1 MRFYKWELVGYLW
14 LAYFLNQADRQIYNV
29 LLPDIRADMGLTDI
43 QCGLVVTAF
52 MITYGI
58 LVPIAGFLGDY
69 ISRKWIVC
77 GSILFW
83 SVATVL
89 TGLSSAFIGLVMFRS
104 LATGAGE
111 AFYYPAAN
119 SMISQYH
126 SQKSRATAM
135 GIHQS
140 SLYIG
145 MIASSVISGWI
156 ASQWGWRCAFV
167 IFGSFGMLTA
177 LIMFW
182 RLRNDWLD
190 RRLEAAN
197 GSGEGEA
204 CNGEGCNDEGSD
216 DALNTQATSAE
227 INPRDASL
235 TEVETFSFVRTLG
248 EIFSRPTILGLWVGF
263 GAFNFVGLAFYT
275 WMPAFLQETYKL
287 NQVEAGFN
295 ATFYHLVLAVLGVLF
310 GGWLSDV
317 LSERRHGI
325 RIELEG
331 YSLLLCAPFV
341 YLLATADS
349 MYMCIVGMGLFG
361 FARGIYDSNLF
372 AALFDYIPPQIRAS
386 ASGLMLSVA
395 MIVSAIGPV
404 ILAMLK
410 ESFGFRQAMASM
422 SIVVAV
428 GGLVILL
435 VMACFARRDYY
446 QE

>member
-1 MRFYKWELVGYLW
+1 MKYYKWELVSYLW

-29 LLPDIRADMGLTDI
+29 LLPDIRTDMGLTDV
-43 QCGLVVTAF
+43 QAGLVVTAF
-52 MITYGI
+52 MVTYGV
-58 LVPIAGFLGDY
+58 LVPIAGFLGDW

-83 SVATVL
+83 SIATVL
-89 TGLSSAFIGLVMFRS
+89 TGFSTAFIGLVMFRS

-126 SQKSRATAM
+126 STRTRATAM

-145 MIASSVISGWI
+145 MIVSSVISGWI
-156 ASQWGWRCAFV
+156 AQQWGWRAAFAV
-167 IFGSFGMLTA
+167 FGSFGVLIA

-182 RLRNDWLD
+182 RLRNDWQD
-190 RRLEAAN
+190 RGRTDLESETGNETAGEIATRNGQKGSAAAAPL
-197 GSGEGEA
+197 SI
-204 CNGEGCNDEGSD
+204 
-216 DALNTQATSAE
+216 LH
-227 INPRDASL
+227 
-235 TEVETFSFVRTLG
+235 TLV
-248 EIFSRPTILGLWVGF
+248 EIFSRPTILALWIGF

-275 WMPAFLQETYKL
+275 WMPTFLQETYGLSK
-287 NQVEAGFN
+287 VAAGFN
-295 ATFYHLVLAVLGVLF
+295 ATFYHLVLAVLGVLY
-310 GGWLSDV
+310 GGWLSDF
-317 LSERRHGI
+317 LSERRRGI

-341 YLLATADS
+341 YLLATAGTLEW
-349 MYMCIVGMGLFG
+349 CIVGMALFG

-395 MIVSAIGPV
+395 MIVSAVGPV
-404 ILAMLK
+404 ILAVLK
-410 ESFGFRQAMASM
+410 EEYGFRIAMASM
-422 SIVVAV
+422 AGVVAF
-428 GGLVILL
+428 GGLVILAGMVL
-435 VMACFARRDYY
+435 FSRRDFY